1 MGGGLGVDDVTEET
15 SPHKDKVVGS
25 GVNALIM
32 QSNYARKVKENHN
45 CSKEK

>member
-1 MGGGLGVDDVTEET
+1 MGGGLGVDDVTEEM
-15 SPHKDKVVGS
+15 SQHKVVGR

-32 QSNYARKVKENHN
+32 QSTYARKVKENHN